1 MRINS
6 YVCQKQR
13 INFCFFPFCKF
24 QGLKLFTNCF
34 SGYDTVNCFSD
45 QHFLKRIKKR
55 ERKERRKEG
64 RKERGSKGRNKGEGG
79 RKKER
84 KKERH
89 CTKRTR
95 FLEQKAKK
103 VSPSIIPHLIRSLMF
118 VSREVKIQFNKHLQS
133 SYNISDTM
141 QDTPKWY
148 QLKKLA
154 VQIDM
159 VQIEK
164 FQGNQLCLES
174 KHIRIEEKRNC
185 PWFICF
191 MDKYIIFLNF
201 FWFLSKLEER

>member
-13 INFCFFPFCKF
+13 INFYFFPFCKF

-84 KKERH
+84 KNFMKHESFIPLIFGS
-89 CTKRTR
+89 KRDFISEIAHTISVHFIPFR
-95 FLEQKAKK
+95 NVLSIYGKLSGQENSRRMNQVQWLSEQK
-103 VSPSIIPHLIRSLMF
+103 PM
-118 VSREVKIQFNKHLQS
+118 
-133 SYNISDTM
+133 
-141 QDTPKWY
+141 
-148 QLKKLA
+148 
-154 VQIDM
+154 
-159 VQIEK
+159 
-164 FQGNQLCLES
+164 
-174 KHIRIEEKRNC
+174 
-185 PWFICF
+185 
-191 MDKYIIFLNF
+191 
-201 FWFLSKLEER
+201 